1 MAPIIGQARN
11 GGSAIAR
18 AQLDFGGASDA
29 DAASPSQTVASNFCA
44 LPVQAA
50 L

>member
-1 MAPIIGQARN
+1 M
-11 GGSAIAR
+11 AR

-29 DAASPSQTVASNFCA
+29 DAARPSQTVASNFCGS
-44 LPVQAA
+44 PMQAV